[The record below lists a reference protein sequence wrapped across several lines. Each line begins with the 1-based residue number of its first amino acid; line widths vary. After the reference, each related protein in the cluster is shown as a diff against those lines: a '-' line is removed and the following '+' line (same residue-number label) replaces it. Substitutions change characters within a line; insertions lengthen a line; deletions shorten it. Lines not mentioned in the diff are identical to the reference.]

1 MGKIIAVMNQKGGV
15 AKTTTSVNLAD
26 ALVNLGKKVLV
37 VDLDPQGH
45 ATSALGVNY
54 RELELGIYD
63 VLVNEEA
70 AKDVV
75 VKTEFGELYVLPT
88 DIDLVG
94 AELEMAIMDR
104 RERRLEDALGEIV
117 EDYDYIVID
126 CPPSLSLLTLNAL
139 TAADCILIPVQA
151 EFLALD
157 GMQKLLSTFMKV
169 RQQLNPDLEILG
181 VLITMF
187 DGRTNLS
194 IQALDQLKQHFGNL
208 VFEVTIPRNVRLA
221 EAPSHGMPISYY
233 DAKSRGAENYGI
245 LGQLVLDR
253 TE

>member
-54 RELELGIYD
+54 RDLELGIYD
-63 VLVNEEA
+63 VLVNEDD

-94 AELEMAIMDR
+94 AELEMATMER
-104 RERRLEDALGEIV
+104 RERRLEDALGEIAD
-117 EDYDYIVID
+117 DYDYIVID

-139 TAADCILIPVQA
+139 TAANCILIPVQA

-169 RQQLNPDLEILG
+169 RQQFNPDLEILG

-233 DAKSRGAENYGI
+233 DAKSRGAENYEI